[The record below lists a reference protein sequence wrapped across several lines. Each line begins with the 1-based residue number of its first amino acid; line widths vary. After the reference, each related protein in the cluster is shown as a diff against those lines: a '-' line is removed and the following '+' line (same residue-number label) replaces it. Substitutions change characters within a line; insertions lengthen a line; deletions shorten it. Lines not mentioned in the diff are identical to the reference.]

1 MSSTEDAA
9 EGTRLAATLAGGGH
23 RHRRDLI
30 LKRVRKVTI
39 GDAML
44 GMLLNEG
51 TMLDRSI
58 ERIRHGND
66 AKLIVGELVV
76 SDELKSD
83 PQLIILLND
92 AHRARILAMAEPN
105 FALDRLPLR
114 WTEEDALLVR

>member
-9 EGTRLAATLAGGGH
+9 EGTGLAATLAGGEH
-23 RHRRDLI
+23 RHRRELI
-30 LKRVRKVTI
+30 LKQVRKVTI
-39 GDAML
+39 GEAML

-66 AKLIVGELVV
+66 ATLIVGELVV

-92 AHRARILAMAEPN
+92 AQRAGRFLQN
-105 FALDRLPLR
+105 LDRVPLS
-114 WTEEDALLVR
+114 WIEQGALLLR